1 MLNLTFFKQL
11 VTLMKQLRSE
21 EGCPWD
27 IEQTHQSLKPYLLEE
42 CYEALEALDSEN
54 DNEIISE
61 LGDVLLQVVFHSQ
74 IASESNRFDIEDVC
88 SSIVEKLIR
97 RHPHVFGDG
106 SAEDKGQV
114 LTNWDAIK
122 KEERKQSGHE
132 NQSSLDGIPKNLP
145 ALMRSQ
151 RLQQRAAR
159 EGFDWPDIDG
169 PLEKLKE
176 ECDELIE
183 ACQQES
189 IEQVE
194 DEFGDILF
202 SIVNIARFLELDAEQ
217 SLRRATNKFED
228 RFRTIEQTLHE
239 KKIQMV
245 DLDPHQ
251 LDEIWNE
258 VKKEETEL

>member
-1 MLNLTFFKQL
+1 MPNLTFFKQL
-11 VTLMKQLRSE
+11 VKVMKQLRSE

-54 DNEIISE
+54 DNEIIGE

-97 RHPHVFGDG
+97 RHPHVFGDR
-106 SAEDKGQV
+106 SAENKEQV

-122 KEERKQSGHE
+122 RQEREQTGHE
-132 NQSSLDGIPKNLP
+132 NESHLDGIPKNLP

-159 EGFDWPDIDG
+159 QGFDWPDIEG

-189 IEQVE
+189 IEQIE
-194 DEFGDILF
+194 EEFGDILF
-202 SIVNIARFLELDAEQ
+202 SIVNVARFLELDAEQ
-217 SLRRATNKFED
+217 TLRGATNKFEC
-228 RFRTIEQTLHE
+228 RFRTIEQKLQQ
-239 KKIQMV
+239 KKIEMA
-245 DLDPHQ
+245 DLEPQQ

-258 VKKEETEL
+258 IKKEEPQS